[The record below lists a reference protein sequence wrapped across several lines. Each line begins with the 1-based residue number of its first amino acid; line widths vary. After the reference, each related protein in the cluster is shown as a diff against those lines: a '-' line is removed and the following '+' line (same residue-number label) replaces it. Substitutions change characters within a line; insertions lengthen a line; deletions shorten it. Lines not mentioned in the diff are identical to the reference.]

1 MDSSPT
7 QEEHKSSLIIQRSTI
22 KCVLIYEE
30 VSKAP
35 QDEKK
40 ASRPPPRKD
49 SYFLFIYDSSS
60 KTEKGIPP
68 GGGLSGFW
76 LGMGPRNSLE
86 VNDVN

>member
-1 MDSSPT
+1 M
-7 QEEHKSSLIIQRSTI
+7 SLSMRRYQR
-22 KCVLIYEE
+22 
-30 VSKAP
+30 P
-35 QDEKK
+35 HRMKK
-40 ASRPPPRKD
+40 RPLDLRHVKIAM
-49 SYFLFIYDSSS
+49 YFLFIYDSSS

>member
-1 MDSSPT
+1 M
-7 QEEHKSSLIIQRSTI
+7 IIQRSTI
-22 KCVLIYEE
+22 KYVLIYEE

-35 QDEKK
+35 QDEK
-40 ASRPPPRKD
+40 RPLDLRHVKIAM
-49 SYFLFIYDSSS
+49 YFLFIYDSSS